1 MSGYA
6 RIVLAGAVTFPAAAL
21 VLLVPYM
28 IFEYRCY
35 GSIPAWKSFVVFS
48 LLLYA
53 LCTYYLVIL
62 PLPESRTALV
72 AYAATPKLEAFT
84 FVGDFAQAAEACGLS
99 PADPCSWRRFLSMP
113 AVYMTLFNV
122 LLTFPVGFYAR
133 YLFGARWWQAML
145 AGFLTSLFFELTQ
158 QSGLY
163 GIYAHPYRL
172 FDVDDLIVNTT
183 GALVGYVC
191 TLPVCRLLPSID
203 DVNARARE
211 RGRSYPSVTRRALAL
226 AIDLVLCV
234 ALTWAMRRAVVAM
247 GGSICANEA
256 LETKTLAMTLVLV
269 VVPMLAHGATPGQ
282 LVLRMRVVLEDGS
295 DAPRIRVLARQALPW
310 WGLYLLPC
318 WLLRLFPGGSVDGI
332 RIASLQAIVWGVWA
346 AWALGLLAHIIA
358 CKVRRH
364 SLVLLNAWAS
374 GTRLMTL
381 PQIEALRAE

>member
-53 LCTYYLVIL
+53 LCAYYLVIL

-122 LLTFPVGFYAR
+122 LLTFPMGFYVR
-133 YLFGARWWQAML
+133 YLFGARWWQATL

-158 QSGLY
+158 LSGLY

-234 ALTWAMRRAVVAM
+234 GLTWAARRVAVACGVAL
-247 GGSICANEA
+247 GADVLLG
-256 LETKTLAMTLVLV
+256 TKTLAMTLVLV

-358 CKVRRH
+358 CKVRRR
-364 SLVLLNAWAS
+364 SLVMLNAWAS

>member
-1 MSGYA
+1 MSGYV
-6 RIVLAGAVTFPAAAL
+6 RVVLAGAVTFPAAAL

-28 IFEYRCY
+28 IYEYRRY
-35 GSIPAWKSFVVFS
+35 GAIPAWKSFVAFS

-53 LCTYYLVIL
+53 LCAYYLVIL
-62 PLPESRTALV
+62 PLPESRDAFV
-72 AYAATPKLEAFT
+72 AYAATPQLKPFS
-84 FVGDFAQAAEACGLS
+84 FVGDFAQAAQTCGLS
-99 PADPCSWRRFLSMP
+99 LASPVTWRAFLSTP
-113 AVYMTLFNV
+113 DVYMTLFNV

-133 YLFGARWWQAML
+133 YLYGARWWQAML

-158 QSGLY
+158 LSGLY
-163 GIYAHPYRL
+163 GIYTHPYRL

-191 TLPVCRLLPSID
+191 TLPACRLLPSID

-226 AIDLVLCV
+226 GIDLVACAV
-234 ALTWAMRRAVVAM
+234 LTWAMRRVAVAFGVAL
-247 GGSICANEA
+247 GADVLLG
-256 LETKTLAMTLVLV
+256 TKTLAMTLALV
-269 VVPMLAHGATPGQ
+269 VCPLLACGATPGQ
-282 LVLRMRVVLEDGS
+282 RLLRMRVVREDGA
-295 DAPRIRVLARQALPW
+295 DAPRARVLARQTMLW

-318 WLLRLFPGGSVDGI
+318 WILRLFPGGSVDGI
-332 RIASLQAIVWGVWA
+332 RIASLQAIVWGIWA
-346 AWALGLLAHIIA
+346 AWAVSLLVRIVACGL
-358 CKVRRH
+358 RRH

>member
-1 MSGYA
+1 MSGYV
-6 RIVLAGAVTFPAAAL
+6 RVVLAGAVTFPAAAL

-28 IFEYRCY
+28 IFEYRRY
-35 GSIPAWKSFVVFS
+35 GSIPAWKSLVVFS

-53 LCTYYLVIL
+53 LCAYYLVIL

-113 AVYMTLFNV
+113 AVYMTLFNA

-133 YLFGARWWQAML
+133 YLFGARWWQATL

-158 QSGLY
+158 LSGLY

-191 TLPVCRLLPSID
+191 TLPACRLLPSID

-226 AIDLVLCV
+226 GIDLVACAAFTWAGRRVAVACGV
-234 ALTWAMRRAVVAM
+234 AL
-247 GGSICANEA
+247 GSDA
-256 LETKTLAMTLVLV
+256 LLGTKTLAMTLVLV
-269 VVPMLAHGATPGQ
+269 VAPVLGRGATPGQ
-282 LVLRMRVVLEDGS
+282 RLLRMRVVRENGS

-358 CKVRRH
+358 CKVRRR
-364 SLVLLNAWAS
+364 SLVMLSAWAS

>member
-6 RIVLAGAVTFPAAAL
+6 RIVLAGAVTFPAVAL
-21 VLLVPYM
+21 VVLVPYM
-28 IFEYRCY
+28 VFEYRRY

-48 LLLYA
+48 LILYA
-53 LCTYYLVIL
+53 LCAYYLVIL
-62 PLPESRTALV
+62 PLPASRTAV
-72 AYAATPKLEAFT
+72 VSAVATPKLEPLT
-84 FVGDFAQAAEACGLS
+84 FVGDFEQAAFAAGLS
-99 PADPCSWRRFLSMP
+99 PANPASWRAFLSTP

-122 LLTFPVGFYAR
+122 LLTFPVGFYAH
-133 YLFGARWWQAML
+133 YLFGARWWQVTL

-158 QSGLY
+158 LSGLY

-226 AIDLVLCV
+226 GIDLVLCTC
-234 ALTWAMRRAVVAM
+234 LTWAMRRVAVVA
-247 GGSICANEA
+247 GWTLGADAA
-256 LETKTLAMTLVLV
+256 LGMRSLAVTLVFV
-269 VVPMLAHGATPGQ
+269 VVPVLARGATPGQ
-282 LVLRMRVVLEDGS
+282 RLLRMRVVRENGA
-295 DAPRIRVLARQALPW
+295 DAPRTRVLARQALVW

-318 WLLRLFPGGSVDGI
+318 WLLRLFPGGSVEGI
-332 RIASLQAIVWGVWA
+332 RIASLQAIVWGVWL
-346 AWALGLLAHIIA
+346 AWAASLLVRVVM
-358 CKVRRH
+358 CRVRRH
-364 SLVLLNAWAS
+364 SLVMLNAWAT

-381 PQIEALRAE
+381 PQIEVMRAA

>member
-53 LCTYYLVIL
+53 LCAYYLVIL

-133 YLFGARWWQAML
+133 YLFGARWWQATL

-158 QSGLY
+158 LSGLY

-234 ALTWAMRRAVVAM
+234 GLTWAARRAVVAM

-256 LETKTLAMTLVLV
+256 LETKTLAMTLVFV

-282 LVLRMRVVLEDGS
+282 LVLRMRVVLEDGF

-318 WLLRLFPGGSVDGI
+318 WILRLFPGGSVDGI
-332 RIASLQAIVWGVWA
+332 RIASLQAIVWGIWA
-346 AWALGLLAHIIA
+346 AWAVSLLVRIVA

>member
-53 LCTYYLVIL
+53 LCAYYLVIL

-99 PADPCSWRRFLSMP
+99 PADPCSWRRFLSIP

-133 YLFGARWWQAML
+133 YLFGARWWRATL

-158 QSGLY
+158 LSGLY

-234 ALTWAMRRAVVAM
+234 ALTWAMRRVAVACGVAL
-247 GGSICANEA
+247 GADVLLG
-256 LETKTLAMTLVLV
+256 TKTLAMTLALV

-318 WLLRLFPGGSVDGI
+318 WILRLFPGGSVDGI
-332 RIASLQAIVWGVWA
+332 RIASLQAIVWGTWA
-346 AWALGLLAHIIA
+346 AWAVALLVRVVA
-358 CKVRRH
+358 CKLRRH

>member
-1 MSGYA
+1 MSGYV
-6 RIVLAGAVTFPAAAL
+6 RVVLAGAVTFPAAAL

-35 GSIPAWKSFVVFS
+35 GSIPAWKSLVVFS

-53 LCTYYLVIL
+53 LCAYYLVIL

-84 FVGDFAQAAEACGLS
+84 FVGDFAQAAQTCGLS
-99 PADPCSWRRFLSMP
+99 LASPATWRALLSTP
-113 AVYMTLFNV
+113 DVYMTLFNV

-158 QSGLY
+158 LSGLY

-226 AIDLVLCV
+226 GIDLVACAV
-234 ALTWAMRRAVVAM
+234 LTWAMRRVAVACGVAL
-247 GGSICANEA
+247 GADVLLG
-256 LETKTLAMTLVLV
+256 TKTLAMTLALV
-269 VVPMLAHGATPGQ
+269 VCPLLARGATPGQ
-282 LVLRMRVVLEDGS
+282 RLLRMRVVLEDGS

-358 CKVRRH
+358 CKVRRR
-364 SLVLLNAWAS
+364 SLVMLSAWAS

-381 PQIEALRAE
+381 PQIEALRAD